1 MKITKI
7 SVQAKNQDRV
17 NVFID
22 QVYFCSLEL
31 WQVVELKLKV
41 GLEIDKL
48 KKVELLQAS
57 QFGKLYVKAVN
68 KVFARPHSKRQIR
81 DYLRQKLFK
90 LEIKDQQMI
99 NQIIKRMEQ
108 NNYLDD
114 VKFAEYWMINRNLK
128 KGISQKKMRQ
138 ELIKA
143 GIEQNIIDQV
153 LNQNLRDENE
163 ELRKVIAKK
172 SHRYSDQQ
180 KLIKYLLDRG
190 FNYDIIKQE
199 LNKTVD

>member
-1 MKITKI
+1 MKLTKI

-17 NVFID
+17 NIFID

-41 GLEIDKL
+41 GLEIDET
-48 KKVELLQAS
+48 KKTELLQAS
-57 QFGKLYVKAVN
+57 QFGKLYVRAVN
-68 KVFARPHSKRQIR
+68 KVFARPHSERQIG
-81 DYLRQKLFK
+81 DYLRQRLFK
-90 LEIKDQQMI
+90 LKIKDDQMI
-99 NQIIKRMEQ
+99 NQIIERMKQ

-114 VKFAEYWMINRNLK
+114 VKFAQYWVTNRNLK
-128 KGISQKKMRQ
+128 KGISQKKLRQ

-143 GIEQNIIDQV
+143 GIAQNIIDQV
-153 LNQNLRDENE
+153 LKQNLRDEHE

-180 KLIKYLLDRG
+180 KLIKYLLGRG
-190 FNYDIIKQE
+190 FNYQAIKQE
-199 LNKTVD
+199 LTEKE